1 VQQHSEASGRGMP
14 PVTTPSRMW
23 VALRRQLGR
32 VSSDQHVHHS
42 VPVQHLRD
50 PPRIELSIH
59 AHDRPCYCSSAAK
72 SCWPYDSLRAA
83 PGSAAL
89 RYARSS
95 TFRENIL
102 DEHEHRRRPAD
113 VAATYS
119 EPNEQTLDAW
129 RGETNQWEAID
140 TDRGATE

>member
-1 VQQHSEASGRGMP
+1 VHRLADRWASHTPTSTYTTLCLFNTSAIRRG
-14 PVTTPSRMW
+14 SNSAS
-23 VALRRQLGR
+23 ALRLGVLLQFGR
-32 VSSDQHVHHS
+32 EVVLGSSD
-42 VPVQHLRD
+42 
-50 PPRIELSIH
+50 
-59 AHDRPCYCSSAAK
+59 A
-72 SCWPYDSLRAA
+72 LRAA

-140 TDRGATE
+140 TGRGATE

>member
-1 VQQHSEASGRGMP
+1 MHRLADRWASHTPTSTYTTLCLFNTSAIRRG
-14 PVTTPSRMW
+14 SNSAS
-23 VALRRQLGR
+23 ALRLGVLLQFGR
-32 VSSDQHVHHS
+32 EVVLGSSD
-42 VPVQHLRD
+42 
-50 PPRIELSIH
+50 
-59 AHDRPCYCSSAAK
+59 A
-72 SCWPYDSLRAA
+72 LRAA

-129 RGETNQWEAID
+129 RAETNQWEAID

>member
-1 VQQHSEASGRGMP
+1 MTA
-14 PVTTPSRMW
+14 
-23 VALRRQLGR
+23 
-32 VSSDQHVHHS
+32 
-42 VPVQHLRD
+42 
-50 PPRIELSIH
+50 
-59 AHDRPCYCSSAAK
+59 SSAACAP
-72 SCWPYDSLRAA
+72 SRRQVGLHTPTSTYTNLCLFNTSAIRRGSNSASALRLGVLLQFGREVVLGSSDALRAA

>member
-1 VQQHSEASGRGMP
+1 LGVLLQFGRE
-14 PVTTPSRMW
+14 V
-23 VALRRQLGR
+23 VLGR
-32 VSSDQHVHHS
+32 
-42 VPVQHLRD
+42 
-50 PPRIELSIH
+50 
-59 AHDRPCYCSSAAK
+59 
-72 SCWPYDSLRAA
+72 YDALRAA

>member
-1 VQQHSEASGRGMP
+1 MTASSAACA
-14 PVTTPSRMW
+14 PSR
-23 VALRRQLGR
+23 RQVGLAY
-32 VSSDQHVHHS
+32 SDQHVHHS
-42 VPVQHLRD
+42 VPVLT
-50 PPRIELSIH
+50 PPR
-59 AHDRPCYCSSAAK
+59 SAADRTQHPR
-72 SCWPYDSLRAA
+72 SRWAVLLQFGREVVLGPSDALRAA

>member
-1 VQQHSEASGRGMP
+1 MP
-14 PVTTPSRMW
+14 SVTTPSRMW
-23 VALRRQLGR
+23 VAGADSWAAYTPTSTYTTLCLFNTSAIRRGSNSASALTIGR
-32 VSSDQHVHHS
+32 AIAV
-42 VPVQHLRD
+42 R
-50 PPRIELSIH
+50 PRS
-59 AHDRPCYCSSAAK
+59 RPG
-72 SCWPYDSLRAA
+72 PYDALRAA

-113 VAATYS
+113 VAAAYS
-119 EPNEQTLDAW
+119 EANEQTLDAW
-129 RGETNQWEAID
+129 RAETDQWESID